1 MAYAYLTS
9 VRVLV
14 DVSLGEFDAA
24 LARSAAV
31 SADYGASYLDHVYAG
46 VGAALAHARTGS
58 PRAAVNALDRADAI
72 AVRTGD
78 VVAKA
83 VIALARSIVD
93 PEREAGQGLEL
104 DVPLHGWR
112 RLFESTMTQS

>member
-1 MAYAYLTS
+1 M
-9 VRVLV
+9 
-14 DVSLGEFDAA
+14 
-24 LARSAAV
+24 
-31 SADYGASYLDHVYAG
+31 
-46 VGAALAHARTGS
+46 
-58 PRAAVNALDRADAI
+58 
-72 AVRTGD
+72 RTGD

-112 RLFESTMTQS
+112 RVFESTMTQS